1 MKKDNLFIKDFFSNI
16 YVKEILKVGAI
27 FCVLVSIF
35 YFYMSHYTRHDDVYA
50 TPDLKSLTLEEA
62 AAIIQEGGYRYVVVD
77 SSRYEPS
84 EKPRAVLFQDPLP
97 GASIKKDR
105 KIYLK
110 INRSSWEKASVPHID
125 FENDKVDN
133 VSKRLRAAGFTVG
146 KTIYEPH
153 IGENVVLGLS
163 VHGRNISSGAL
174 LPKKTVIDII
184 AGDGGKGTDTTD
196 VIEEIEEF

>member
-1 MKKDNLFIKDFFSNI
+1 MNKDKLTIGEFFKNI
-16 YVKEILKVGAI
+16 YVKEILKVAAV
-27 FCVLVSIF
+27 FCVLISIF

-50 TPDLKSLTLEEA
+50 TPDFSTMTLEEA
-62 AAIIQEGGYRYVVVD
+62 AKVIQEQGYRYVVVD

-84 EKPRAVLFQDPLP
+84 KRPRAILFQDPAA
-97 GASIKKDR
+97 GEGIKKDR

-110 INRSSWEKASVPHID
+110 INRSSWEKATVPHVD

-133 VSKRLRAAGFTVG
+133 VARRLTAAGFKVG

-163 VHGRNISSGAL
+163 VNGRHVSSGASL
-174 LPKKTVIDII
+174 HKMTVIDII
-184 AGDGGKGTDTTD
+184 AGDGGKMTDTTD
-196 VIEEIEEF
+196 VVEETEEF